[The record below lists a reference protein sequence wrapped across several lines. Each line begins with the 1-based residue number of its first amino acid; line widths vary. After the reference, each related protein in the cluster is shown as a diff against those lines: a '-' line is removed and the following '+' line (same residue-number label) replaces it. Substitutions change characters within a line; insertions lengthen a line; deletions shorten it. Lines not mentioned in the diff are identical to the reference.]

1 MAVFLCCLDLLKL
14 DEGLENEC
22 AEREAIYELG
32 LRDSPGKTRERA
44 REREKEKVL
53 SGNSANLAF
62 WS

>member
-32 LRDSPGKTRERA
+32 LRDSPGKTRER
-44 REREKEKVL
+44 EKEKVL